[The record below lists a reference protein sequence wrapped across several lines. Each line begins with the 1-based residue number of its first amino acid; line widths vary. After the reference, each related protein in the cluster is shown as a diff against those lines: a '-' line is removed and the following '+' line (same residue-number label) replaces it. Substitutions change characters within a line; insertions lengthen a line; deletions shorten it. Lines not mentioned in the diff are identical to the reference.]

1 MAPKLKLKETEGLL
15 ELKYVPLT
23 TALAWEWERNPK
35 KHDLTKLAETIARDG
50 FQVPPKFDAALNDG
64 QGGLVFGNG
73 RTHALKLLKDQGAP
87 LPTGIDQAS
96 DGDWAIPVLFGVDQA
111 SQQAA
116 ITFALDHNNL
126 TMAGGDFTSIYMTQM
141 WDEAAYIQLLQEQN
155 ANGWLP
161 VTVDAIDLEL
171 FDEFIV
177 KGVRKNRRADR
188 GVKVRVG
195 RYSFFVARPIFETWI
210 VGIEN
215 MCENQTEV
223 MRLLRRRLFGL
234 PDTPPEPLDLESL
247 EAEVA

>member
-1 MAPKLKLKETEGLL
+1 MAPKLKLKNTEGLL

-23 TALAWEWERNPK
+23 TALTWEWGRNPK

-50 FQVPPKFDAALNDG
+50 FQVPPKFDTTLNDG

-73 RTHALKLLKDQGAP
+73 RTHALKMLKDQGAP
-87 LPTGIDQAS
+87 LPTGIDQTP

-141 WDEAAYIQLLQEQN
+141 WDEAAYVQLLQEQN
-155 ANGWLP
+155 ADGWLP
-161 VTVDAIDLEL
+161 ITVDAIDLEL
-171 FDEFIV
+171 FDEFLV
-177 KGVRKNRRADR
+177 KGVRKGKRVDK

-195 RYSFFVARPIFETWI
+195 RYTFYVSRAIFEPWI
-210 VGIEN
+210 AAIEN
-215 MCENQTEV
+215 QCENQTGV
-223 MRLLRRRLFGL
+223 MRILRRRLFNL
-234 PDTPPEPLDLESL
+234 PDTPAEPLDLEAL
-247 EAEVA
+247 VEEEA